1 MSQEGCR
8 LELFLFF
15 WRNDVFMYLDW
26 YFLGGHRIT
35 KGDYLACLFVRT
47 FGPID
52 ICFVCDLRCRKI
64 RCATRIGT
72 QCRRSQTHSGAKI
85 LRIPKCERWIRT
97 PNHSP
102 ANRQR
107 GEFAISGPKQTKAG
121 DRMSKQAKRS
131 SDQAE
136 SFQIRWKAGW
146 WMGGIIKT
154 RRERQTPNL
163 RNFHEIG
170 PKMANAVQI
179 RSKKVRIWRKAGL
192 GREII
197 KAEEQDK
204 IQSSGTS
211 GKFYRSRSMQAKSSS
226 KHAKACQG
234 WWKSGQSRS
243 KQAKSSWKAGSS
255 REKAGQ

>member
-107 GEFAISGPKQTKAG
+107 GNSPFRDQSRPKQAIACQSRRK
-121 DRMSKQAKRS
+121 
-131 SDQAE
+131 E
-136 SFQIRWKAGW
+136 VPIR
-146 WMGGIIKT
+146 
-154 RRERQTPNL
+154 PNL
-163 RNFHEIG
+163 
-170 PKMANAVQI
+170 
-179 RSKKVRIWRKAGL
+179 SKSDEKLV
-192 GREII
+192 
-197 KAEEQDK
+197 D
-204 IQSSGTS
+204 
-211 GKFYRSRSMQAKSSS
+211 
-226 KHAKACQG
+226 G
-234 WWKSGQSRS
+234 WG
-243 KQAKSSWKAGSS
+243 
-255 REKAGQ
+255 E